1 MSKNDIIQMFY
12 TTSSSFTA
20 ERIFLVMCLALA
32 VAMVIFLTYRFTY
45 RGVSYSSSFN
55 VSNVMILL
63 TAVVIMIMISSNI
76 VISLG
81 MVGALSIVRFRT
93 AIKDPRDTAFIFWS
107 IIEGLCIGSQNFRL
121 ALVSTVFIAII
132 AFLLSGHAN
141 LYKRYLIILRGE
153 GLELAAVEAIFQG
166 RRYQVRTMNTTG
178 ASTEMIIQLS
188 GIKTIDQKLLEQL
201 NQLPGIQNVNWL
213 LETGESLG

>member
-20 ERIFLVMCLALA
+20 ERIFLVLCLALA
-32 VAMVIFLTYRFTY
+32 VSMVIFLTYRFTY

-55 VSNVMILL
+55 VSNVLILL

-107 IIEGLCIGSQNFRL
+107 IIEGLSIGSQNFRL
-121 ALVSTVFIAII
+121 ALVSTIFIAIV
-132 AFLLSGHAN
+132 AFLFSGHVT

-153 GLELAAVEAIFQG
+153 GLQLKDVEALFAG
-166 RRYQVRTMNTTG
+166 RRYQVRTVTTAG
-178 ASTEMIIQLS
+178 DSTEMIIQLA
-188 GIKTIDQKLLEQL
+188 GAKTIDPALLEAL

-213 LETGESLG
+213 LETGEALG